1 MLAGKPRYCI
11 LHELVH
17 DTTRKS
23 ENHEL
28 IRVVSRFLRWYIS
41 FLLYQCA
48 RAGGANFR
56 ANAPTEE
63 GASAQPHGDIT
74 GTNIS
79 PSPAPPPPAPPP

>member
-1 MLAGKPRYCI
+1 MSQGNRNTV

-63 GASAQPHGDIT
+63 GASAQPHGD
-74 GTNIS
+74 
-79 PSPAPPPPAPPP
+79 P